1 MRSPTDVL
9 ALVVCILICFAAA
22 AIGGIWTSRSVGTWY
37 KEIEKPSWNPPSWV
51 FGPVWTALYL
61 MMGISL
67 WLVWRER
74 APALPLGLFAV
85 QLVLNAAWSGLFFGL
100 RLPGAAFAEIALL
113 WLAIVGTVL
122 TFRPIAPVAAYLL
135 LPYLG
140 WVSFAAVLNFTIWR
154 LNAGG

>member
-9 ALVVCILICFAAA
+9 ALVVCVLICFAAA

-100 RLPGAAFAEIALL
+100 RLPGAAFAEIVLL
-113 WLAIVGTVL
+113 WLAIVGTAL

>member
-9 ALVVCILICFAAA
+9 ALVVCILVCFAAA

-37 KEIEKPSWNPPSWV
+37 KEIEKPSWNPPSWI
-51 FGPVWTALYL
+51 FGPVWTVLYL
-61 MMGISL
+61 MMGIAL
-67 WLVWRER
+67 WLVWREK
-74 APALPLGLFAV
+74 ASALPLGLFAV

-100 RLPGAAFAEIALL
+100 RLPGPAFAEIVLL
-113 WLAIVGTVL
+113 WLAIVGTVGA
-122 TFRPIAPVAAYLL
+122 FRPIAPAAAYLL

-140 WVSFAAVLNFTIWR
+140 WVSFAAVLNFTVWR

>member
-9 ALVVCILICFAAA
+9 ALVVCILVCFAAA

-37 KEIEKPSWNPPSWV
+37 KEIEKPSWNPPSWI
-51 FGPVWTALYL
+51 FGPVWTVLYL
-61 MMGISL
+61 MMGIAL
-67 WLVWRER
+67 WLVWREK
-74 APALPLGLFAV
+74 ASALPLGLFAV

-100 RLPGAAFAEIALL
+100 RLPGPAFAEIVLL
-113 WLAIVGTVL
+113 WLAIVGTVVA
-122 TFRPIAPVAAYLL
+122 FRPIAPAAAYLL

-140 WVSFAAVLNFTIWR
+140 WVSFAAVLNFTVWR

>member
-9 ALVVCILICFAAA
+9 ALVVCVLICFAAA

-100 RLPGAAFAEIALL
+100 RLPGAAFAEIVLL